1 MQKTKEET
9 NMLPTQRR
17 AMLVALSVILAL
29 PFAAQAQDYPK
40 AGPVKIIVP
49 FLPGA
54 GNDLLG
60 RLTAEHLTPR
70 LGQSVIVE
78 NKAGAGSQIGID
90 FVAKSKPDG
99 YNLVWAASD
108 GITILPAV
116 KPNMPYRVPED
127 FTYIARIVQLPFV
140 LAVSPRLPVKSVP
153 ELIAYAKA
161 NPGKVR
167 YGTSGIGGAP
177 HMGTVL
183 MEKTAGIDMLHVPFA
198 GISAVITALRG
209 DTIDIAMITPPTV
222 KPHTDSG
229 AFRAIATT
237 GKVRHPLFPDT
248 PTLEE
253 AGLANVVVVVWYGI
267 LAAAGTPEPVLAR
280 LRYEVAD
287 LLKDPKV
294 TARLDALGYQIS
306 YLPGNEFRDYIVAD
320 LEQWKNVARTANVKL
335 IE

>member
-1 MQKTKEET
+1 MNVK
-9 NMLPTQRR
+9 LFV
-17 AMLVALSVILAL
+17 AAALAAFVALPAT
-29 PFAAQAQDYPK
+29 AQEYPK
-40 AGPVKIIVP
+40 AGAVKIVVP

-70 LGQSVIVE
+70 LGQTVIVE
-78 NKAGAGSQIGID
+78 NKAGAGSAIGID
-90 FVAKSKPDG
+90 YVAKSKPDG

-108 GITILPAV
+108 GVTILPAV
-116 KPNMPYRVPED
+116 REKMPYRVPDD
-127 FTYIARIVQLPFV
+127 FSYIARIVQLPFV
-140 LAVSPRLPVKSVP
+140 LAVSPRLPVKTVP

-183 MEKTAGIDMLHVPFA
+183 MEKNAGIEMLHVPFA

-222 KPHTDSG
+222 KPHTDAGS
-229 AFRAIATT
+229 FRAIATT
-237 GKVRHPLFPDT
+237 GRVRHPLFPDT

-267 LAAAGTPEPVLAR
+267 LAPAGTPEPVLTR
-280 LRYEVAD
+280 LRNEVAD
-287 LLKDPKV
+287 ILKDPKV
-294 TARLDALGYQIS
+294 TTRLDALGYQVS
-306 YLPGNEFRDYIVAD
+306 YLAGNDFRDYIVQD
-320 LEQWKNVARTANVKL
+320 LEQWRKVARDANVKL
-335 IE
+335 TD

>member
-1 MQKTKEET
+1 MRW
-9 NMLPTQRR
+9 NP
-17 AMLVALSVILAL
+17 LVASLA
-29 PFAAQAQDYPK
+29 AALVVCNPALAQEYPK
-40 AGPVKIIVP
+40 AGPVKIVVP

-78 NKAGAGSQIGID
+78 NKAGAGSSIGID
-90 FVAKSKPDG
+90 YVAKSKPDG

-108 GITILPAV
+108 GVTILPAV
-116 KPNMPYRVPED
+116 REKMPYRVPED
-127 FTYIARIVQLPFV
+127 FSYIARIVQLPFV
-140 LAVSPRLPVKSVP
+140 LAVSPRLPVKSVA

-167 YGTSGIGGAP
+167 YGTSGVGGAP

-183 MEKTAGIDMLHVPFA
+183 MEKNAGIEMLHVPFA
-198 GISAVITALRG
+198 GISAVVTALRG

-222 KPHTDSG
+222 KPHTDG
-229 AFRAIATT
+229 GVFRAIATT

-253 AGLANVVVVVWYGI
+253 AGLPNVVVVVWYGI
-267 LAAAGTPEPVLAR
+267 LAPAGTPEPVLGR
-280 LRYEVAD
+280 LRNEVAD
-287 LLKDPKV
+287 ILKDPKV
-294 TARLDALGYQIS
+294 TARLDSLGYQVS
-306 YLPGNEFRDYIVAD
+306 YLAGNEFRDYIVQD
-320 LEQWKNVARTANVKL
+320 LEQWKKVARDANVKL
-335 IE
+335 ME

>member
-1 MQKTKEET
+1 MKPALSIALT
-9 NMLPTQRR
+9 L
-17 AMLVALSVILAL
+17 AALVAAPTLA
-29 PFAAQAQDYPK
+29 QEYPK
-40 AGPVKIIVP
+40 AGPVKIVVP

-78 NKAGAGSQIGID
+78 NKAGAGSSIGID

-116 KPNMPYRVPED
+116 REKMPYRVPDD
-127 FTYIARIVQLPFV
+127 FSYIARIVQLPFV

-167 YGTSGIGGAP
+167 YGTSGVGGAP

-183 MEKTAGIDMLHVPFA
+183 MEKSAGIEMLHVPFA

-222 KPHTDSG
+222 KPHTDAG

-267 LAAAGTPEPVLAR
+267 LAPAGTPEPVLAR
-280 LRYEVAD
+280 LRHEVAD
-287 LLKDPKV
+287 ILKDPKV
-294 TARLDALGYQIS
+294 TARLDSLGYQVS
-306 YLPGNEFRDYIVAD
+306 YLAGNEFRDYIVQD
-320 LEQWKNVARTANVKL
+320 FEQWKKGARDANVKL
-335 IE
+335 TD